1 MELNGPIIITV
12 HGTNDADVRAEGT
25 RWWQVGSAFSVRL
38 AWELAARGVHG
49 AVTRPVR
56 WSGANS
62 DFDRLQGA
70 EAVARAIKQAEEEQR
85 PYAVIGHSHGGNVIM
100 EALPRVG
107 NAPRLGA
114 VATFGTPFFTRSL
127 KLVPALIGAF
137 QVVLGILTVPTM
149 IWALMLSLGADTNK
163 KLEAIVVFGG
173 LAALG
178 IWAARAGLRR
188 LTYRQRARRRLGG
201 LLSPESW
208 LVVHSPRDE
217 AMRLLE
223 TAQSISPR
231 YVTTASATRALT
243 ALGSLA
249 GVVVTAALF
258 AWNWRYFLDP
268 VIVKLSRGEYGLGTL
283 ADLTFVLLMPVVYG
297 AVAATVF
304 VLTRIGGGWA
314 WAKFLSRAIHGGVI
328 GAAYG
333 GDARYKLTGV
343 TRLPPYLD
351 GVLEER
357 IEAIHLGGI
366 DDAAVFNA
374 ARQLYDGV
382 VANDTP
388 DGGIGDPDI
397 MWKRLS
403 DALYHNAYMRDE
415 QVVARVADHIAAGL
429 GKVPGIPEGPAWS
442 GNR

>member
-1 MELNGPIIITV
+1 MKGPVIITV
-12 HGTNDADVRAEGT
+12 HGTNDADVTAEGA
-25 RWWQVGSAFSVRL
+25 RWWQIGSAFNVRL
-38 AWELAARGVHG
+38 AWELASRGIHD

-70 EAVARAIKQAEEEQR
+70 AAVARAIKQAEDEQR
-85 PYAVIGHSHGGNVIM
+85 PYAVIGHSHGGNVLM
-100 EALPRVG
+100 EGLAGVSE
-107 NAPRLGA
+107 APRLGA
-114 VATFGTPFFTRSL
+114 VVTFGTPFFTRSL
-127 KLVPALIGAF
+127 KLVPALIGLF

-149 IWALMLSLGADTNK
+149 IWALALSLGSDTNK
-163 KLEAIVVFGG
+163 KIEAVIVFGG
-173 LAALG
+173 LAAAG
-178 IWAARAGLRR
+178 VWAARAGFQR
-188 LTYRQRARRRLGG
+188 LAHRQRARRNVGRLV
-201 LLSPESW
+201 SPDRW

-223 TAQSISPR
+223 TAQVISPK

-243 ALGSLA
+243 AFGSLA
-249 GVVVTAALF
+249 GVVATVGLF
-258 AWNWRYFLDP
+258 AWNWRYFMEP
-268 VIVKLSRGEYGLGTL
+268 VADKLMRGEYGLATL

-304 VLTRIGGGWA
+304 VVSRAGGAWV
-314 WAKFLSRAIHGGVI
+314 WAKFLSRTIHGGVI

-333 GDARYKLTGV
+333 GDGQYKLTGV
-343 TRLPPYLD
+343 SRLPPYLP
-351 GVLEER
+351 GVVEDR

-382 VANDTP
+382 VANDAP
-388 DGGIGDPDI
+388 DGGIGDPDV

-429 GKVPGIPEGPAWS
+429 SKFASS
-442 GNR
+442 GATEAGRADR